1 MHLTVRSHNVGHSH
15 LVQCQFVL
23 CNLSSRSFLFVDLSV
38 YLPLNLSI
46 RLKSATYTPQVQ
58 QHWER
63 MQLLSSEQATWH
75 QLQETFQREIP
86 QPLVGFGIW
95 ALKLGVLG
103 TAKLQWSIIPFPT
116 LNVAIGGYS
125 LFSDTS
131 LSYPVDYPMIYIP
144 INILSGWWSY
154 TYPSEKYESQL
165 GWLFPYNM
173 KQ

>member
-1 MHLTVRSHNVGHSH
+1 
-15 LVQCQFVL
+15 
-23 CNLSSRSFLFVDLSV
+23 
-38 YLPLNLSI
+38 
-46 RLKSATYTPQVQ
+46 
-58 QHWER
+58 

-131 LSYPVDYPMIYIP
+131 LSYPVGYPMIYIP

-165 GWLFPYNM
+165 G
-173 KQ
+173 